1 MKGVK
6 LFTKIQVIQAIAFL
20 LIPFVLWWINGERLD
35 SISAYAHATPMPF
48 AFSLTLAGSLFIN
61 DGIIT
66 QERWYNYIVG
76 FSLFGV
82 ILFTNTAYPVTHYI
96 FASIFFLGSLFNMV
110 FFSSDRERLIKSF
123 VVVGAMV
130 GLFGGF
136 FLNWYSI
143 FWAEFIGMIPI
154 SVHYVL
160 EALDKI
166 D

>member
-1 MKGVK
+1 
-6 LFTKIQVIQAIAFL
+6 
-20 LIPFVLWWINGERLD
+20 
-35 SISAYAHATPMPF
+35 
-48 AFSLTLAGSLFIN
+48 
-61 DGIIT
+61 
-66 QERWYNYIVG
+66 
-76 FSLFGV
+76 
-82 ILFTNTAYPVTHYI
+82 
-96 FASIFFLGSLFNMV
+96 MV